1 MHDEVTIGARLRALR
16 RWRGMTQS
24 QLADQ
29 AGLSTSF
36 ISMVE
41 HGHRMLDR
49 RSHIS
54 AVAAALRVSEVDLTG
69 QPYMTADDGKNGPHA
84 KIAAMRRALATN
96 EIGDALIDRARSPAQ
111 LQDIFYGRTTVEV
124 GDGRVTTVP
133 ELRQE
138 SNLAV
143 LGGLLPDMIDEIH
156 CLVATARD
164 ERQRADALR
173 LLVEVVHPA
182 AFVCSILGYPDLARL
197 AAVQAAEAA
206 RCLDDPVYQGVA
218 DFMRAMTAPRAGSWD
233 RILKISEDAVNR
245 LEPHVTDEVGIQ
257 VYGMLHLTAALAASA
272 NSHRMDCV
280 NAHLAEAADLAGR
293 LSGGG
298 NAFGLSFNAVNVGV
312 WQVMVAAESGDYP
325 TAVGLA
331 RDVDVSPLPRN
342 RRCQFNLEVGRSLA
356 HQRGKEREAV
366 MTLKQAENAAPQRM
380 RNSTAARETVT
391 YLLGRVR
398 ATGLARELRAWPRA
412 WASRT
417 DSPGLAAAWA
427 PSASCVTVFVA
438 GPARCWVRR
447 LTHGFAGR

>member
-143 LGGLLPDMIDEIH
+143 LG
-156 CLVATARD
+156 
-164 ERQRADALR
+164 
-173 LLVEVVHPA
+173 
-182 AFVCSILGYPDLARL
+182 AFC
-197 AAVQAAEAA
+197 
-206 RCLDDPVYQGVA
+206 
-218 DFMRAMTAPRAGSWD
+218 
-233 RILKISEDAVNR
+233 
-245 LEPHVTDEVGIQ
+245 
-257 VYGMLHLTAALAASA
+257 
-272 NSHRMDCV
+272 
-280 NAHLAEAADLAGR
+280 
-293 LSGGG
+293 
-298 NAFGLSFNAVNVGV
+298 
-312 WQVMVAAESGDYP
+312 P
-325 TAVGLA
+325 T
-331 RDVDVSPLPRN
+331 
-342 RRCQFNLEVGRSLA
+342 
-356 HQRGKEREAV
+356 
-366 MTLKQAENAAPQRM
+366 
-380 RNSTAARETVT
+380 
-391 YLLGRVR
+391 
-398 ATGLARELRAWPRA
+398 
-412 WASRT
+412 
-417 DSPGLAAAWA
+417 
-427 PSASCVTVFVA
+427 
-438 GPARCWVRR
+438 
-447 LTHGFAGR
+447 